1 MNTYSPKKLSVN
13 SLLSDSNY
21 LEPQLSQ
28 FFIYYGTR
36 KDTQAS
42 SWECYFREVDA
53 LLPEGDLSLWW
64 WRRPN
69 GSLQAARGQARI
81 ETYEQMMALINQA
94 KEEGFFERD

>member
-42 SWECYFREVDA
+42 F
-53 LLPEGDLSLWW
+53 
-64 WRRPN
+64 
-69 GSLQAARGQARI
+69 
-81 ETYEQMMALINQA
+81 
-94 KEEGFFERD
+94 